1 MTVASPPRW
10 DDDRLEDDRQ
20 RAIQEFREERINET
34 LGVYISNFE
43 RYRTAVENLLAS
55 TVDLTALA
63 EQATT
68 VLLDEDLLYA
78 ARYLAGPPISVD
90 DLKVL
95 AEVSLS
101 PAQIKR
107 NPENAR
113 RAVETILLGLDRER
127 FPWVAD
133 NRKPTEE
140 ERRTAVVASAAL
152 IASQRVRTNRA
163 NESPAAQQESVK
175 RFLRNAGFSEI
186 SAKPIPNFSVAP
198 EIGQFCGESML
209 GTRKADV
216 VARLWDGRILA
227 IECKVSNS
235 QLNSIKRLTNDTAV
249 KARVWIE
256 DFGRAN
262 VVPCAMLAGVFGLRH
277 LKDSQDRGLTLF
289 WSHSSEEL
297 VTFVEATRST

>member
-10 DDDRLEDDRQ
+10 DDDRLEDDRL
-20 RAIQEFREERINET
+20 RAIQEFREERISET
-34 LGVYISNFE
+34 LSVYVSNFE

-63 EQATT
+63 ETATT

-101 PAQIKR
+101 PAQIQR
-107 NPENAR
+107 NPDNAR
-113 RAVETILLGLDRER
+113 RAVETILLGLDSER
-127 FPWVAD
+127 FPWVAES
-133 NRKPTEE
+133 RKPTDD
-140 ERRTAVVASAAL
+140 ERRTAVIASAAL

-163 NESPAAQQESVK
+163 NESPAVQQESVK
-175 RFLRNAGFSEI
+175 SVLRKAGFAEV
-186 SAKPIPNFSVAP
+186 APRAIPNFSVAP

-235 QLNSIKRLTNDTAV
+235 QVNSIKRLTNDTAV
-249 KARVWIE
+249 KARVWTE

-262 VVPCAMLAGVFGLRH
+262 IVACGMLAGVFGHRH
-277 LKDSQDRGLTLF
+277 LKDSQDRDLTLF
-289 WSHSSEEL
+289 WSHSLEEMAA
-297 VTFVEATRST
+297 FIEATRGS